1 MAKIISIAV
10 SNLVAPADLLRVH
23 SDPKADYIVERQK
36 DLAANGQISPISVWD
51 NGDGTFTHGDGSC
64 RIVSVR
70 GLAERGVAVKGLQVG
85 EIKCVVEGMYSSAIA
100 EQIFTQQIRAN
111 AHLKATAA
119 KEYVAAIDRLQN
131 KFNHSPAE
139 VQEILGIAPST
150 YYNWLK
156 VIRLPEDVREKVAS
170 GEIGINNAIE
180 LSRVVGKP
188 GYEEAVNKATELTTE
203 EFVAYVE
210 ENKPAKGTSKSN
222 DEFVPK
228 ITMPTKTLLEALYAK
243 ALVKGGEFL
252 TAIQEVTGLTEEAVA
267 EQKATWEADKKV
279 KEEKKKAPKKI
290 SDLTE
295 EDLEKLLAE
304 RKANA
309 EAN

>member
-10 SNLVAPADLLRVH
+10 ANLRAPADLLRLHNDV
-23 SDPKADYIVERQK
+23 KADYIVERQK

-70 GLAERGVAVKGLQVG
+70 GLAEQGVAVKGLQVG
-85 EIKCVVEGMYSSAIA
+85 EIKCVVEGMYSPAIA
-100 EQIFTQQIRAN
+100 ESIFTQQIRAN

-156 VIRLPEDVREKVAS
+156 VIRLPEDVREKVAA

-180 LSRVVGKP
+180 LSRVIGKT
-188 GYEEAVNKATELTTE
+188 GYEEAIDKASELTTE

-210 ENKPAKGTSKSN
+210 ENKPVKTTTNKSN
-222 DEFVPK
+222 TEFVPK

-243 ALVKGGEFL
+243 ALVKGGDFL
-252 TAIQEVTGLTEEAVA
+252 AAIQEATGLTDEAVA
-267 EQKATWEADKKV
+267 SQKATWEEDKKA

-290 SDLTE
+290 ADLTE

-309 EAN
+309 EA